1 MKLWKRNA
9 VVAAIVL
16 FVCVAVYLNWS
27 YQQESVMNE
36 ETSYGES
43 SGKTLGQAALVSGT
57 ADPLLAGDSAGIGQ
71 TGAETQTETA
81 ETGGAAASTGYFAA
95 ARLNRQQAR
104 DSALA
109 TLRETLSDENAQEA
123 AKQEAGEAIETLAS
137 STMSEAQIENLVMA
151 KGYQDCVAFISG
163 GGVSVVVSA
172 TENGLQDADV
182 AKITEIVTGETGVPA
197 SQIKIIEAQG

>member
-27 YQQESVMNE
+27 YQQE
-36 ETSYGES
+36 GADA
-43 SGKTLGQAALVSGT
+43 GKTLGQAALVGAAAT
-57 ADPLLAGDSAGIGQ
+57 RDPLLSPAASPSAPASPAPSAAA
-71 TGAETQTETA
+71 TG
-81 ETGGAAASTGYFAA
+81 ASTGYFAS

-109 TLRETLSDENAQEA
+109 ILQSTAESDSAGEA
-123 AKQEAGEAIETLAS
+123 AKAEAGQAIETMAA
-137 STMSEAQIENLVMA
+137 TTVSEAQIENLVIA
-151 KGYQDCVAFISG
+151 KGYADCVTFISDA
-163 GGVSVVVSA
+163 GVSVVVSA
-172 TENGLQDADV
+172 TENGLQNEDV

-197 SQIKIIEAQG
+197 AQITIIEAEQ

>member
-27 YQQESVMNE
+27 YSQEADA
-36 ETSYGES
+36 
-43 SGKTLGQAALVSGT
+43 GKLLGQATLVGKDQGS
-57 ADPLLAGDSAGIGQ
+57 DPLLTFG
-71 TGAETQTETA
+71 TA
-81 ETGGAAASTGYFAA
+81 TPTPDPAATPDPGTTPAPAKPTSGYFAS

-104 DSALA
+104 DSALGI
-109 TLRETLSDENAQEA
+109 LRETMSSETAEEQ
-123 AKQEAGEAIETLAS
+123 AKLEAGAAIETLAAA
-137 STMSEAQIENLVMA
+137 TMSEAQIENLVIA
-151 KGYQDCVAFISG
+151 KGYADCVTFISE

-182 AKITEIVTGETGVPA
+182 ARIAEIVTAETGVPA
-197 SQIKIIEAQG
+197 SQIKIIEAKG